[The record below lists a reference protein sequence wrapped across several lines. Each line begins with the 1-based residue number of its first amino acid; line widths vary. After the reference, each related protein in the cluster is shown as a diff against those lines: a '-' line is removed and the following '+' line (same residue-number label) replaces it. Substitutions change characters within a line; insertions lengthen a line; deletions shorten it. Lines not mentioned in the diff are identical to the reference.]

1 MELDPIRCNIKR
13 LRKQA
18 GITQKEIANKLFI
31 DERTYS
37 KIERGAQKSL
47 DIRFVAEIATILQTE
62 ICTLL
67 NAPEHMEDK
76 KLAMA
81 ESATCHSQ
89 LHAFDDFSDAKME
102 LQQLKIQVQELVRC
116 NMETLRLLKQ

>member
-18 GITQKEIANKLFI
+18 GITQREIANKLFI

-47 DIRFVAEIATILQTE
+47 DIRFVAEIANILQTE

-67 NAPEHMEDK
+67 NDPQHTSDK
-76 KLAMA
+76 KFNIA
-81 ESATCHSQ
+81 ESPSCHNQILSY
-89 LHAFDDFSDAKME
+89 DDFSDAKME

>member
-18 GITQKEIANKLFI
+18 GITQREIANKLFI

-67 NAPEHMEDK
+67 NRPSTTTNHIETVEETNSCSSHSSINEDFLLA
-76 KLAMA
+76 KL
-81 ESATCHSQ
+81 
-89 LHAFDDFSDAKME
+89 E
-102 LQQLKIQVQELVRC
+102 LQELKMQVQELVKC